1 MTRKS
6 RAWNKYYKRIA
17 IACWNSWGFCNERFN
32 YCMAMDCDI
41 LGVTE
46 LHGVQNKKS
55 WRCKRWIASE
65 DAGVDDEGNQLDS
78 ASGVAIMLSKR
89 FSELV
94 LAQGAVGSRIV
105 FVLNSF
111 FSVDKH

>member
-17 IACWNSWGFCNERFN
+17 MACWNSWGFCNERFN
-32 YCMAMDCDI
+32 YCMAMDYDI

-105 FVLNSF
+105 WVRIQGP
-111 FSVDKH
+111 V